1 MTIDPSGKITL
12 TKPELAFLV
21 RQALVYWELQKSCV
35 PGKGQKFITSEMDF
49 ADALVRTAIEKGRV
63 HTLNFLGE
71 EGPYEFTEDM

>member
-21 RQALVYWELQKSCV
+21 RQALVYWELQKHFA
-35 PGKGQKFITSEMDF
+35 PGEGQKFIMSEMDF
-49 ADALVRTAIEKGRV
+49 ADALVRKAIEKGRV

-71 EGPYEFTEDM
+71 DE